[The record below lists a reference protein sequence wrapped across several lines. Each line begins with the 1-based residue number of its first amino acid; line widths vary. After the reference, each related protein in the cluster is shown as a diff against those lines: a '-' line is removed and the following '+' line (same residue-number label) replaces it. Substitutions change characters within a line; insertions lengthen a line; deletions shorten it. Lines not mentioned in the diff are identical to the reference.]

1 MEKFD
6 VKVGEREI
14 GKVVLKVEALNRE
27 LDTAAHILQKLN
39 SL

>member
-14 GKVVLKVEALNRE
+14 GKIVLKVEALNQE
-27 LDTAAHILQKLN
+27 LDTAAKIWEILKKL
-39 SL
+39 